1 MKPFSPYRNRRRR
14 RGAAVVELAAVSPIF
29 VMLILGMIEYGRLV
43 MVQQI
48 LTNAAREGAR
58 VGVLDNRTASDVTSA
73 ANQYLS
79 AANIQ
84 TATISVTP
92 DPPNTASSGDPVTVT
107 ITVPFSQ
114 VSWLPSP
121 LFLGGTTMTSTATMR
136 RETIQ

>member
-1 MKPFSPYRNRRRR
+1 MKPFSPYQRRRR
-14 RGAAVVELAAVSPIF
+14 KGAAVVELAAVSPLF
-29 VMLILGMIEYGRLV
+29 VLLILGMIEYGRLV

-58 VGVLDNRTASDVTSA
+58 VGILDNRTTSDVTSA
-73 ANQYLS
+73 ANQYLA

-92 DPPNTASSGDPVTVT
+92 EPPSSAANGNPVTVT
-107 ITVPFSQ
+107 ISVPFTQ